1 MFETSG
7 DILNLVIAISVL
19 VFTGFLV
26 WTIYYVLA
34 SLRKVYKIVDQLDHG
49 VKKVLETVDTIKQKV
64 NKSTSYLYIVGEV
77 AKKVVNL
84 MKDKISKD
92 DEEYDD
98 EDDVS
103 DFREKTKR
111 SRKKRKK

>member
-19 VFTGFLV
+19 LFTVFLV

-34 SLRKVYKIVDQLDHG
+34 SLKKVYKIVNELDKG
-49 VKKVLETVDTIKQKV
+49 VKKALETIDTIKEKV
-64 NKSTSYLYIVGEV
+64 NKSTSYLYVAGEV

-84 MKDKISKD
+84 MKDKVTNFHD
-92 DEEYDD
+92 EDEDEE
-98 EDDVS
+98 EI
-103 DFREKTKR
+103 TKKKSKR
-111 SRKKRKK
+111 GRKNKR

>member
-19 VFTGFLV
+19 LFTIFLV

-34 SLRKVYKIVDQLDHG
+34 SLRKVYKIVNELDHG
-49 VKKVLETVDTIKQKV
+49 VKKVLEAIDSIKEKV
-64 NKSTSYLYIVGEV
+64 NKSTSYLYVAGEV
-77 AKKVVNL
+77 AKNVVNL

-92 DEEYDD
+92 DEGDIND
-98 EDDVS
+98 IK
-103 DFREKTKR
+103 EKV
-111 SRKKRKK
+111 KKAKKKKKK

>member
-19 VFTGFLV
+19 LFTVFLV

-34 SLRKVYKIVDQLDHG
+34 SLKKVYKIVNELDKG
-49 VKKVLETVDTIKQKV
+49 VKKALETIDTIKEKV
-64 NKSTSYLYIVGEV
+64 NKSTSYLYVAGEV

-84 MKDKISKD
+84 MKDKVTNFHD
-92 DEEYDD
+92 EDEDEE
-98 EDDVS
+98 EI
-103 DFREKTKR
+103 TKKKPKR
-111 SRKKRKK
+111 GRKNRR